1 MACADANRDPL
12 LSSFWKVA
20 VATLPASPARMAG
33 EAPHKE
39 INPVA
44 LNPAPD
50 PGIALHEQLEET
62 DRGLVYD
69 LSTLIDRRQVL
80 KLAGLTT
87 ISAGLMSIVGCAP
100 SASGSSSPTSSTAAT
115 SSGASGS
122 AAAAAAAADCAVIPE
137 ETAGPFPGDG
147 SNGPN
152 VLAQSGIVRTDIRSS
167 FGTSTTTAKGVPLTI
182 KLTIQDAADNCSPM
196 TGAAVYL
203 WHCDQSGNYSLYS
216 QAAASENYLRGVQ
229 ATDGSGVVTFQ
240 SIFPACYSGRWP
252 HIHFEVYTDLEAA
265 TDEANKIATSQIAL
279 PKDACDLVFATDGY
293 SQSVSN
299 LNRVSLTS
307 DGVFGDDG
315 GIHELGTIT
324 GDVSS
329 GMTVAL
335 TVPVRV

>member
-1 MACADANRDPL
+1 
-12 LSSFWKVA
+12 VA
-20 VATLPASPARMAG
+20 LTLPRAAG
-33 EAPHKE
+33 PE
-39 INPVA
+39 
-44 LNPAPD
+44 
-50 PGIALHEQLEET
+50 IALHEQLEET

-87 ISAGLMSIVGCAP
+87 ISAGLMSIVACAP
-100 SASGSSSPTSSTAAT
+100 SASGTSSPTATAAGT
-115 SSGASGS
+115 SSGAGGS
-122 AAAAAAAADCAVIPE
+122 AAAAGGSAAAADCAVIPE
-137 ETAGPFPGDG
+137 ETAGPYPGDG

-152 VLAQSGIVRTDIRSS
+152 VLAQSGVVRADIRSS

-182 KLTIQDAADNCSPM
+182 KLTIQDAANDCAPM
-196 TGAAVYL
+196 TGAAVYV

-240 SIFPACYSGRWP
+240 TIFPACYSGRWP

-279 PKDACDLVFATDGY
+279 PKDACTLVYATDGY

-299 LNRVSLTS
+299 LGQVSLTS
-307 DGVFGDDG
+307 DNVFGDDG
-315 GIHELGTIT
+315 GVHELGTVA

-329 GMTVAL
+329 GLTVAL
-335 TVPVRV
+335 TVPVKKA

>member
-1 MACADANRDPL
+1 M
-12 LSSFWKVA
+12 
-20 VATLPASPARMAG
+20 
-33 EAPHKE
+33 
-39 INPVA
+39 A
-44 LNPAPD
+44 LNLQPD
-50 PGIALHEQLEET
+50 RPVALHEQLEET

-87 ISAGLMSIVGCAP
+87 ISAGLMSIVACAP
-100 SASGSSSPTSSTAAT
+100 SASGSPFASATA
-115 SSGASGS
+115 SS
-122 AAAAAAAADCAVIPE
+122 AAAGTGASAAAAADCTVIPE

-152 VLAQSGIVRTDIRSS
+152 VLAQSGIVRADIRSS
-167 FGTSTTTAKGVPLTI
+167 FGSSTTKATGVLLTI
-182 KLTIQDAADNCSPM
+182 KLTIQDAANGCAPM

-203 WHCDQSGNYSLYS
+203 WHCDQAGNYSLYS

-229 ATDGSGVVTFQ
+229 ATDGSGVATFQ

-279 PKDACDLVFATDGY
+279 PKDACTLVYATDGY
-293 SQSVSN
+293 SQSVTN
-299 LNRVSLTS
+299 LGQVSLQS
-307 DGVFGDDG
+307 DMVFGDDG
-315 GIHELGTIT
+315 AIHELGTMT
-324 GDVSS
+324 GDVAS

-335 TVPVRV
+335 TVPVRAA

>member
-1 MACADANRDPL
+1 
-12 LSSFWKVA
+12 
-20 VATLPASPARMAG
+20 
-33 EAPHKE
+33 
-39 INPVA
+39 VA
-44 LNPAPD
+44 LNLPRAARPE
-50 PGIALHEQLEET
+50 IALHEQLEET

-87 ISAGLMSIVGCAP
+87 ISAGLMSIVACAP
-100 SASGSSSPTSSTAAT
+100 AASGTAAPTATAAGTASGS
-115 SSGASGS
+115 GASPS
-122 AAAAAAAADCAVIPE
+122 AAAAAADCAVIPE

-152 VLAQSGIVRTDIRSS
+152 VLAQSGVVRADIRSS
-167 FGTSTTTAKGVPLTI
+167 FGTSTTTAKGIPLTI
-182 KLTIQDAADNCSPM
+182 KLTIQDVANNCAPM
-196 TGAAVYL
+196 TGAAVYV
-203 WHCDQSGNYSLYS
+203 WHCDQAGNYSLYS

-229 ATDGSGVVTFQ
+229 ATDGSGVATFQ

-279 PKDACDLVFATDGY
+279 PKDACDLVYATDGY

-299 LNRVSLTS
+299 MGQVSLTS
-307 DGVFGDDG
+307 DNVFGDDG
-315 GIHELGTIT
+315 GVHELGTIS
-324 GDVSS
+324 GDASS

-335 TVPVRV
+335 TVPVRKA